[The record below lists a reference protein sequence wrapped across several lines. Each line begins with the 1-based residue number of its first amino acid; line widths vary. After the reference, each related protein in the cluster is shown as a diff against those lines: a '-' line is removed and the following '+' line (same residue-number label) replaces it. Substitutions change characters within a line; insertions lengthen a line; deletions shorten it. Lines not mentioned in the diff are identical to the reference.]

1 MELGNPDL
9 MKPYQITNLPVTL
22 LIDREGKIADTHVG
36 MAASKPRTQPTRR
49 ARDILKPMKRIC
61 VSVGYDPCLRLSF
74 FER

>member
-36 MAASKPRTQPTRR
+36 MAASNPGRSRR
-49 ARDILKPMKRIC
+49 DAQETYLNP
-61 VSVGYDPCLRLSF
+61 
-74 FER
+74 